1 LDSQREWR
9 RRILGALGIVPGGV
23 SMSGWG
29 ECWVEVKRHK
39 EDERK
44 RMKVSRRGEARR
56 RIIEVPNLK

>member
-1 LDSQREWR
+1 
-9 RRILGALGIVPGGV
+9 
-23 SMSGWG
+23 MSGWG

-56 RIIEVPNLK
+56 RITEVPNLK